1 MDQLATPNRSPAVS
15 TTSLPSNMHS
25 NGSPP
30 QLTPRSKIK
39 AMVAAVDEESESEV
53 TQEPP
58 HGQPI
63 EDSVSSEPRTFT
75 PKRHS
80 EDGNG
85 DSSEDGS
92 EASPIVPRG
101 RLAAC
106 LHGQT
111 NINHVRSSS
120 NEDMADETPTTA
132 YERIRKQLLSGKDDD
147 RVPCPQASSPRQST
161 DDEDAGPVIAR
172 RRRKKQAT
180 SPSSVISLVA
190 TPSRSRRSPP
200 GLFLTPGQASASGS
214 SKPQIEDNDSDSDL
228 PPDPQKN
235 ERFLALVAREKAK
248 REAKQAAEEEN
259 MATREAWSKEKSKQ
273 RSRVEQSPLGESE
286 DDSADD
292 AGAKRLTQQARPTR
306 KASKKALEEMNRET
320 QRMNRNMQLAH
331 QARTKSKVTKES
343 LFARFNFRTSVSWG
357 PNVQQALSSST
368 AASSVPA
375 SDEENGQNKGT
386 PPSSP
391 LESSNLA
398 GKLGATKAAGV
409 PIDSSA
415 EHEQPIEVE
424 DELPSI
430 EDVMTQP
437 KPRADKGKATEPET
451 ATAEA
456 PVVSTRP
463 PCKERPFKVRL
474 PRPKTHSKQQKIDS
488 DSDLEILPKRKPK
501 GSKLDIFN
509 RLPAKSASEARS
521 LQTLR
526 ALAHLD
532 SPPAKQRGKSKPS
545 MTMSEMQTS
554 LQQRARLQAAAE
566 RAAKIQ
572 ELKNK
577 GVILQTAEERQKDQ
591 AEIEDLVEKARKE
604 ADSVKKLEKDAA
616 RKENRANGG
625 QNPLDGSSNDD
636 EDYQEDAS
644 DESNVEI
651 SGSDD
656 EQAAIGDQESD
667 SQQSE
672 VEAADQ
678 DERGGGVELS
688 GIRARRS
695 GFIEDEATE
704 DTDAEGSAAAEE
716 ANEADNDEPELPR
729 KQSRVRASRIIDSDD
744 EDEEL
749 QNGLVQSIPS
759 IADALSSPEIPGERR
774 KRWPCVGNLAFPG
787 PALPMMGM
795 TQAFAATMAE
805 TQTQATNEMVLDQE
819 QDSLSFL
826 GPVPEP
832 NFHVFDA
839 NDTESMIVD
848 SQDASIIVGEDTAT
862 NPHINLQFSQSQI
875 QYNTAKDSQD
885 LPLPTEEDDIP
896 DPTQDVGFGI
906 SSPAANRF
914 VSSPPSTIETVLLP
928 GTESPLKKKKG
939 RLQRG
944 HKANIDSPVAD
955 GIDAISAHDAAAFE
969 ITASVF
975 AVMKRKRNAASA
987 AKPYDKKKS
996 EAKEMVEDQA
1006 LESEDEYA
1014 GLGGAS
1020 DDESGGSEDE
1030 ELRRMIEPE
1039 DVDVDEGK
1047 LAAFYA

>member
-15 TTSLPSNMHS
+15 TTSLPSNMHP

-30 QLTPRSKIK
+30 QLTPRTKIK
-39 AMVAAVDEESESEV
+39 AMVAAVDEESGSEA

-58 HGQPI
+58 HGHPI
-63 EDSVSSEPRTFT
+63 EDNVSSELRTFT
-75 PKRHS
+75 PKSHS
-80 EDGNG
+80 DDGNG

-101 RLAAC
+101 RLAAR
-106 LHGQT
+106 LHDQT
-111 NINHVRSSS
+111 HINHVRNNR
-120 NEDMADETPTTA
+120 NEGLADETRSTA
-132 YERIRKQLLSGKDDD
+132 YERIRKQLLSGKDDH
-147 RVPCPQASSPRQST
+147 RAPRPQASSPRQST

-172 RRRKKQAT
+172 RRRKKQAS
-180 SPSSVISLVA
+180 SPSSIKLPAA
-190 TPSRSRRSPP
+190 TPSGSRRTSP

-214 SKPQIEDNDSDSDL
+214 PKPQVEDNDSDSDL

-235 ERFLALVAREKAK
+235 ERFLALVARERAK
-248 REAKQAAEEEN
+248 GEAKQAAEEEK
-259 MATREAWSKEKSKQ
+259 MATREARSKEKSKQ

-286 DDSADD
+286 NDSADD
-292 AGAKRLTQQARPTR
+292 ADAKRLTQQARPTR

-343 LFARFNFRTSVSWG
+343 LFARFNFRTSVSG
-357 PNVQQALSSST
+357 APNVQKALSSPT

-391 LESSNLA
+391 LESSNLP
-398 GKLGATKAAGV
+398 GNLGETKAAGV
-409 PIDSSA
+409 PTDSSA
-415 EHEQPIEVE
+415 DHEQPIEVE

-430 EDVMTQP
+430 ENVMTQSQ
-437 KPRADKGKATEPET
+437 PRADKGKATEPET
-451 ATAEA
+451 TIADA

-474 PRPKTHSKQQKIDS
+474 PRPKTPSKQQKIDS
-488 DSDLEILPKRKPK
+488 DSDLEILPARKSK
-501 GSKLDIFN
+501 GSKLDVFN
-509 RLPAKSASEARS
+509 RLPAKSASEAHS

-526 ALAHLD
+526 ALAHLN
-532 SPPAKQRGKSKPS
+532 SPPAKQGSKLRLS

-572 ELKNK
+572 ELKNR

-604 ADSVKKLEKDAA
+604 ANSIKKLEKDAA
-616 RKENRANGG
+616 RKENKTNGG
-625 QNPLDGSSNDD
+625 QDVLDDSSDED
-636 EDYQEDAS
+636 EDYQENAADGS
-644 DESNVEI
+644 DVEI
-651 SGSDD
+651 SGSDE
-656 EQAAIGDQESD
+656 EQAALDDQESG

-672 VEAADQ
+672 VEASDQ
-678 DERGGGVELS
+678 DESDDRVALS
-688 GIRARRS
+688 GTKARRS

-704 DTDAEGSAAAEE
+704 DTEAEGSAAAEE
-716 ANEADNDEPELPR
+716 IDDANDADNDEPELRR

-744 EDEEL
+744 EGEEVP
-749 QNGLVQSIPS
+749 NGLAQSLHP
-759 IADALSSPEIPGERR
+759 IADALSRPQIPG
-774 KRWPCVGNLAFPG
+774 LAFPG
-787 PALPMMGM
+787 PAFPMMGM

-805 TQTQATNEMVLDQE
+805 TQTQSTNEMVVDFE

-862 NPHINLQFSQSQI
+862 SLPINLQFSQSQI
-875 QYNTAKDSQD
+875 QYDTAKDSQD

-896 DPTQDVGFGI
+896 DPTQDVGFGM

-914 VSSPPSTIETVLLP
+914 VSAPPSTVETILLP
-928 GTESPLKKKKG
+928 GAESPLKKKKG

-944 HKANIDSPVAD
+944 HKANIGSPVAD
-955 GIDAISAHDAAAFE
+955 ENDAIPAHDAAAFE
-969 ITASVF
+969 TTASAF
-975 AVMKRKRNAASA
+975 DVMKRKRNAASA
-987 AKPYDKKKS
+987 AKPYDKNKS

-1030 ELRRMIEPE
+1030 EVRRMIEHE
-1039 DVDVDEGK
+1039 DIDVDEGK